1 MRSIK
6 GSLKHYSTEQ
16 KMKDEQPCILVSACI
31 LGENCKFN
39 GKNNYSARAVAYLAG
54 KKVLPICPEILAG
67 LPTPREPAEFINGR
81 VTECSGRDVHEIY
94 QHGVAQAMAAIGQRK
109 ISHAVLQ
116 SRSPTCGVN
125 CVYDGSF
132 TGKLVAGSGLFAQ
145 RLRELGIEVV
155 DVEDV

>member
-1 MRSIK
+1 
-6 GSLKHYSTEQ
+6 
-16 KMKDEQPCILVSACI
+16 MKDEQPCILVSACI

-116 SRSPTCGVN
+116 SRSMATQHG
-125 CVYDGSF
+125 
-132 TGKLVAGSGLFAQ
+132 
-145 RLRELGIEVV
+145 
-155 DVEDV
+155 

>member
-54 KKVLPICPEILAG
+54 
-67 LPTPREPAEFINGR
+67 
-81 VTECSGRDVHEIY
+81 
-94 QHGVAQAMAAIGQRK
+94 
-109 ISHAVLQ
+109 
-116 SRSPTCGVN
+116 
-125 CVYDGSF
+125 
-132 TGKLVAGSGLFAQ
+132 
-145 RLRELGIEVV
+145 
-155 DVEDV
+155 

>member
-6 GSLKHYSTEQ
+6 GSLKRYSTEQ
-16 KMKDEQPCILVSACI
+16 KMKDEQPCMLVSACI
-31 LGENCKFN
+31 LGAHCESN

-67 LPTPREPAEFINGR
+67 LPTPREPAELINGR
-81 VTECSGRDVHEIY
+81 VTEYSGRDVHEIY
-94 QHGVAQAMAAIGQRK
+94 QHGVAQAIAAIGQRK

-125 CVYDGSF
+125 NVYDGSF

-145 RLRELGIEVV
+145 RLRELRIEVV